1 MQETICILYTAKPL
15 TFLPERSIL
24 LARLAVFNRGR
35 YYMIQDAFLGILIPF
50 LGTSLGAGCVFFL
63 KKSLSDGI
71 QRALTGFAAGVM
83 VAASVWSLLI
93 PAMEQAAD
101 LGKLAFF
108 PAAAGFWLGILFLLL
123 LDHLIP
129 HLHQNSLQAEGPKS
143 QLQRTT
149 MMVLAVTLHNI
160 PEGMAVGVVYAGYLA
175 GTAQITAAGA
185 LALSLGIAIQN
196 FPEGAIIS
204 MPLRAE
210 GMKKGRAF
218 WGGVLSGIVEPI
230 GAVLT
235 ILAAGIVVPALPYL
249 LSFAAGAMLY
259 VVVEELIP
267 EMSQGQHSNVGTV
280 FFAVGFSV
288 MMVLDVALG

>member
-1 MQETICILYTAKPL
+1 MQ
-15 TFLPERSIL
+15 
-24 LARLAVFNRGR
+24 VFW
-35 YYMIQDAFLGILIPF
+35 GILIPF
-50 LGTSLGAGCVFFL
+50 LGTSLGAACVFFM
-63 KKSLSDGI
+63 KKALGEGV

-83 VAASVWSLLI
+83 VAASIWSLLI
-93 PAMEQAAD
+93 PAIEQSSSM
-101 LGKLAFF
+101 GSWSFV
-108 PAAAGFWLGILFLLL
+108 PAAAGFWAGVVFLLA
-123 LDHLIP
+123 LDHIIP
-129 HLHQNSLQAEGPKS
+129 HLHRNSKQTEGPRS
-143 QLQRTT
+143 RLGRTT

-160 PEGMAVGVVYAGYLA
+160 PEGMAVGVVYAGYLS
-175 GTAQITAAGA
+175 GNAQITAAGA

-210 GMKKGRAF
+210 GEGKGRAF
-218 WGGVLSGIVEPI
+218 LGGVLSGVVEPL

-235 ILAAGIVVPALPYL
+235 ILAARHIVPALPYL

-267 EMSQGQHSNVGTV
+267 EMSQGTHTNVGTI
-280 FFAVGFSV
+280 FFAIGFSL

>member
-1 MQETICILYTAKPL
+1 
-15 TFLPERSIL
+15 
-24 LARLAVFNRGR
+24 
-35 YYMIQDAFLGILIPF
+35 MIQDAFWGILIPF

-63 KKSLSDGI
+63 KKALSDGI

-101 LGKLAFF
+101 LGRLAFF
-108 PAAAGFWLGILFLLL
+108 PAAVGFWLGILFLLL

-288 MMVLDVALG
+288 MMVLDVALGVMVGGRKRNLFQNLRK

>member
-1 MQETICILYTAKPL
+1 M
-15 TFLPERSIL
+15 
-24 LARLAVFNRGR
+24 
-35 YYMIQDAFLGILIPF
+35 QDAFWGILIPF

-101 LGKLAFF
+101 LGRLAFF
-108 PAAAGFWLGILFLLL
+108 PAAVGFWLGILFLLL

-210 GMKKGRAF
+210 GMPKRRAF
-218 WGGVLSGIVEPI
+218 WDGVLSGIVEPI

-288 MMVLDVALG
+288 MMVLDVALGVTVGALEGEISFKISENA

>member
-1 MQETICILYTAKPL
+1 ME
-15 TFLPERSIL
+15 
-24 LARLAVFNRGR
+24 
-35 YYMIQDAFLGILIPF
+35 AFYGILIPF
-50 LGTSLGAGCVFFL
+50 LGTSLGAACVFCM
-63 KKSLSDGI
+63 KKSLNDRV

-83 VAASVWSLLI
+83 IAASIWSLLI
-93 PAMEQAAD
+93 PAIEQSAQMGE
-101 LGKLAFF
+101 LSFLPAFV
-108 PAAAGFWLGILFLLL
+108 GFWVGVLFLLV
-123 LDHLIP
+123 LDHVVP
-129 HLHQNSLQAEGPKS
+129 HLHANSQQAEGPKS
-143 QLQRTT
+143 QLRRTT

-160 PEGMAVGVVYAGYLA
+160 PEGMAVGVVYAGFLS
-175 GTAQITAAGA
+175 GSTQITAAGA

-210 GMKKGRAF
+210 GMEKGRAF
-218 WGGVLSGIVEPI
+218 LGGVLSGVVEPI

-235 ILAAGIVVPALPYL
+235 ILAARHVVPALPYL

-267 EMSQGQHSNVGTV
+267 EMSQGEHSNIGTV

>member
-1 MQETICILYTAKPL
+1 MQ
-15 TFLPERSIL
+15 
-24 LARLAVFNRGR
+24 
-35 YYMIQDAFLGILIPF
+35 AFWGILIPF
-50 LGTSLGAGCVFFL
+50 LGTSLGAACVFFMR
-63 KKSLSDGI
+63 KALSESI

-83 VAASVWSLLI
+83 VAASIWSLLI
-93 PAMEQAAD
+93 PAIEQSSSM
-101 LGKLAFF
+101 GSWSFV
-108 PAAAGFWLGILFLLL
+108 PAAAGFWAGVVFLLT
-123 LDHLIP
+123 LDHIIP
-129 HLHQNSLQAEGPKS
+129 HLHRNSKQTEGPRS
-143 QLQRTT
+143 RLGRTT

-160 PEGMAVGVVYAGYLA
+160 PEGMAVGVVYAGYLS
-175 GTAQITAAGA
+175 GNAQITAAGA

-210 GMKKGRAF
+210 GEGKGRAF
-218 WGGVLSGIVEPI
+218 FGGVLSGVVEPL

-235 ILAAGIVVPALPYL
+235 ILAARHIVPALPYL

-267 EMSQGQHSNVGTV
+267 EMSQGKHSNLGTV

-288 MMVLDVALG
+288 MMILDVALG

>member
-1 MQETICILYTAKPL
+1 M
-15 TFLPERSIL
+15 
-24 LARLAVFNRGR
+24 
-35 YYMIQDAFLGILIPF
+35 QDAFWGILIPF

-63 KKSLSDGI
+63 KNSLRDGI

-101 LGKLAFF
+101 LGRLAFF
-108 PAAAGFWLGILFLLL
+108 PAAVGFWLGILFLLL

-280 FFAVGFSV
+280 FFCGGLQRDDGAGCGTGVTVG
-288 MMVLDVALG
+288 ALEGEIFFGISEND

>member
-1 MQETICILYTAKPL
+1 M
-15 TFLPERSIL
+15 
-24 LARLAVFNRGR
+24 
-35 YYMIQDAFLGILIPF
+35 QDAFWGILIPF

-101 LGKLAFF
+101 LGRLAFF
-108 PAAAGFWLGILFLLL
+108 PAAVGFWLGILFLLL

-210 GMKKGRAF
+210 GMPKRRAF
-218 WGGVLSGIVEPI
+218 WDGVLSGIVEPI

-267 EMSQGQHSNVGTV
+267 EMSQGQHSNVGTM

-288 MMVLDVALG
+288 MMVLDVALGVTVGALEGEISFKISENA

>member
-1 MQETICILYTAKPL
+1 M
-15 TFLPERSIL
+15 
-24 LARLAVFNRGR
+24 
-35 YYMIQDAFLGILIPF
+35 QDAFWGSLIRF

-101 LGKLAFF
+101 LGRLAFF
-108 PAAAGFWLGILFLLL
+108 PAAVGFWLGILFLLL

-210 GMKKGRAF
+210 GMPKRRAF
-218 WGGVLSGIVEPI
+218 WDGVLSGIVEPI

>member
-1 MQETICILYTAKPL
+1 
-15 TFLPERSIL
+15 
-24 LARLAVFNRGR
+24 
-35 YYMIQDAFLGILIPF
+35 MIQDAFWGILIPC

-63 KKSLSDGI
+63 KKSLSDDI

-149 MMVLAVTLHNI
+149 PTLWH
-160 PEGMAVGVVYAGYLA
+160 
-175 GTAQITAAGA
+175 
-185 LALSLGIAIQN
+185 
-196 FPEGAIIS
+196 FC
-204 MPLRAE
+204 
-210 GMKKGRAF
+210 KKK
-218 WGGVLSGIVEPI
+218 
-230 GAVLT
+230 
-235 ILAAGIVVPALPYL
+235 
-249 LSFAAGAMLY
+249 
-259 VVVEELIP
+259 
-267 EMSQGQHSNVGTV
+267 
-280 FFAVGFSV
+280 
-288 MMVLDVALG
+288 